1 MLKVVLGVEAEMS
14 AGSVKKVDVATVA
27 EQLDRE
33 ISQGEIELPM
43 LPAVAA
49 KVLSSS
55 VDERADALSL
65 ADLIRQDQTLATHVL
80 RVVNSPGFRGTIEIV
95 SLQQA
100 ITRLGMERIR
110 EIALSA
116 SVKKTLFKKGAYQ
129 HVAQAAWKTA
139 LAASLWSKEVA
150 RACRKNVE
158 IGYLCGLLHNIGV
171 PVVLNHLDRIAPL
184 LSTEELLQL
193 IDDESSR
200 TGEMLARRW
209 KLPEAVAITI
219 VTINQLKL
227 AGEHVDAV
235 AVAACGVAFTKWMFE
250 QELDVEHVS
259 QIPAVQHLNL
269 YPEDVA
275 DILEKQE
282 MVVATIESMNG

>member
-1 MLKVVLGVEAEMS
+1 MPVD
-14 AGSVKKVDVATVA
+14 SVKKVDIATVA
-27 EQLDRE
+27 ELLDRE
-33 ISQGEIELPM
+33 ISQGEIELPL
-43 LPAVAA
+43 LPAVAT

-55 VDERADALSL
+55 VDERADATLL
-65 ADLIRQDQTLATHVL
+65 ADLIRQDQGLATHVL
-80 RVVNSPGFRGTIEIV
+80 RVVNSPGLRGTIEIV

-110 EIALSA
+110 EIAVSA
-116 SVKKTLFKKGAYQ
+116 SVKKTLFKKGAYL

-171 PVVLNHLDRIAPL
+171 PVVLNHLDRIAPRLTASELTQL
-184 LSTEELLQL
+184 L
-193 IDDESSR
+193 DDEASR
-200 TGEMLARRW
+200 TGEMLVRKW
-209 KLPEAVAITI
+209 QLPAAVATTI
-219 VTINQLKL
+219 VRLGQLEL
-227 AGEHVDAV
+227 AGEHTDAV
-235 AVAACGVAFTKWMFE
+235 AVAACGVSLAGWMFNE
-250 QELDVEHVS
+250 ELDVEHAM
-259 QIPAVQHLNL
+259 QIPAVQYLNL

-282 MVVATIESMNG
+282 MVVITIESMSA

>member
-1 MLKVVLGVEAEMS
+1 MS
-14 AGSVKKVDVATVA
+14 ADPAEKVDIATVA
-27 EQLDRE
+27 ERLDRE
-33 ISQGEIELPM
+33 ISKGEIELPL
-43 LPAVAA
+43 LPAVAT

-80 RVVNSPGFRGTIEIV
+80 RVVNSPGLRGTIEIV

-129 HVAQAAWKTA
+129 HVAQDAWKTA

-150 RACRKNVE
+150 RTCRKNVE

-171 PVVLNHLDRIAPL
+171 PVVLNHLDRIAPH
-184 LSTEELLQL
+184 LSTDELTQL
-193 IDDESSR
+193 IDDEAGR

-219 VTINQLKL
+219 VTIDQLNL
-227 AGEHVDAV
+227 AGEHTDAV
-235 AVAACGVAFTKWMFE
+235 AVAACGVAFTAWMVAEE
-250 QELDVEHVS
+250 QDIERIL

>member
-1 MLKVVLGVEAEMS
+1 MS

-184 LSTEELLQL
+184 LSTEELMQL
-193 IDDESSR
+193 IGDESSR

>member
-1 MLKVVLGVEAEMS
+1 MS

-193 IDDESSR
+193 IDHESSR

>member
-1 MLKVVLGVEAEMS
+1 MTVGS
-14 AGSVKKVDVATVA
+14 ANKIDIATVA

-33 ISQGEIELPM
+33 ISQGEIELPL
-43 LPAVAA
+43 LPEVAA

-65 ADLIRQDQTLATHVL
+65 ADLIRQDQGLATHVL

-116 SVKKTLFKKGAYQ
+116 SVKNTLFKKGAYQ
-129 HVAQAAWKTA
+129 HVAQSAWKTA

-171 PVVLNHLDRIAPL
+171 PVVLNHLDRIAPQ
-184 LSTEELLQL
+184 LSTSDLMKLL
-193 IDDESSR
+193 DDEATR
-200 TGEMLARRW
+200 TGEMLAKRW
-209 KLPEAVAITI
+209 KLPEAVATTI
-219 VTINQLKL
+219 VTIDQLKL
-227 AGEHVDAV
+227 AGAHTDAV
-235 AVAACGVAFTKWMFE
+235 AVAACGVALAGGMFE
-250 QELDVEHVS
+250 DELEVES
-259 QIPAVQHLNL
+259 LLQTSAVQHLNL

-275 DILEKQE
+275 GILEKQE
-282 MVVATIESMNG
+282 AVVAVIESMSG

>member
-1 MLKVVLGVEAEMS
+1 MS

-184 LSTEELLQL
+184 LSTEELMQL
-193 IDDESSR
+193 IGDESSR

-282 MVVATIESMNG
+282 RVVATIESMNG

>member
-1 MLKVVLGVEAEMS
+1 MS

-184 LSTEELLQL
+184 LSTEELMQL
-193 IDDESSR
+193 IGDESSR

-235 AVAACGVAFTKWMFE
+235 AVAACGAAFTKWMFE
-250 QELDVEHVS
+250 QELEVEHVS

>member
-1 MLKVVLGVEAEMS
+1 MS

>member
-1 MLKVVLGVEAEMS
+1 MS

-184 LSTEELLQL
+184 SSTEELMQL
-193 IDDESSR
+193 IGDESSR